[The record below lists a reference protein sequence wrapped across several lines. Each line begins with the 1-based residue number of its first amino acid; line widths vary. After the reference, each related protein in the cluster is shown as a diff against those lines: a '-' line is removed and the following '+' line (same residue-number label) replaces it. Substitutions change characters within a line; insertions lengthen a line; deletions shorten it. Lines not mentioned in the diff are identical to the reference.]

1 MAETLLSPGVLT
13 RENDQTQITQGPI
26 TAGAAIIGPTV
37 SGPVRIPTLVT
48 SYSDYLNKF
57 GGSFI
62 SGGASYE
69 YLTSISAYNYFQQGG
84 NTLLVTRAVSG
95 TFSPATSSVSN
106 DIASVV
112 GSFASASFITSS
124 NSTASWNQILITS
137 NTVFGGVEY
146 TIRNNPYV
154 TTGSYSYQ
162 PNINY
167 LELGVGN
174 GTFDGV
180 NAITSTSQWATLLIN
195 AVNGSGSAGTEI
207 SSLVSASLSGNSIKF
222 TSVQPGTL
230 YNNLSLTSSYG
241 YGIPVTS
248 SFAGGTD
255 STPSTVFV
263 LETLSQGDI
272 NNSYSTEGTNG
283 FLPSGSNDNIRFEIV
298 NPNTGSGTFDLLIR
312 RGNDNSSTKVILE
325 QWTGLS
331 LDPNQSNYVEAVIGN
346 QTVST
351 DNGYTQVSGDYT
363 NKSRYVRVKSV
374 NYTTPNYFDGNGNP
388 VSSYT
393 SSLPIAQSGSFGG
406 ASGTNCGVYGLS
418 NSDYTSSISLLSN
431 VNEFKFNLITTPG
444 VTAPTG
450 NTVLTSLTNMAE
462 DRGDCIAVVDL
473 SAYGNNVSTVINNA
487 TAIDSSYAAS
497 YYPWVQISAPNTG
510 KLTWVPPSTIIP
522 SVFAYNDRVGAPWFA
537 PAGFTRGGLSV
548 IQAER
553 KLSPSDRDA
562 LYAGKI
568 NSIATFPGQ
577 GVVAYGQKT
586 LQKKATALDRIN
598 VRRLLIELKSY
609 IGQVADGLVF
619 EQNTIATRNRFLSQV
634 NPYLDSIQQRQGL
647 YAFKVVMDETNNTA
661 DVIDRNQLVGQI
673 FIQPTRTAE
682 FIILDFNVTPTG
694 ASFQ

>member
-13 RENDQTQITQGPI
+13 RENDQSQITQGPI
-26 TAGAAIIGPTV
+26 TAGAAIVGPTV

-84 NTLLVTRAVSG
+84 STLLVTRAVSG
-95 TFSPATSSVSN
+95 TFLPATSSASN
-106 DIASVV
+106 NIASVV
-112 GSFASASFITSS
+112 GGFASASFVTQSS
-124 NSTASWNQILITS
+124 STASWNQILITS
-137 NTVFGGVEY
+137 NTAFGDIKY
-146 TIRNNPYV
+146 TIYNYPYYS
-154 TTGSYSYQ
+154 TGSYSYDSTG
-162 PNINY
+162 NTLYVGI
-167 LELGVGN
+167 GN
-174 GTFDGV
+174 GNNDGV

-195 AVNGSGSAGTEI
+195 AINASGSTGTEI
-207 SSLVSASLSGNSIKF
+207 SSLVSASLSGSSIKF
-222 TSVQPGTL
+222 TSTNAGTV
-230 YNNLSLTSSYG
+230 YNNLSLTSSFG
-241 YGIPVTS
+241 YGTPVTS
-248 SFAGGTD
+248 SFRGGTD

-272 NNSYSTEGTNG
+272 NNSYSIEGTNG
-283 FLPSGSNDNIRFEIV
+283 VLPSGSKDNIRFEIL
-298 NPNTGSGTFDLLIR
+298 NPSTGSGTFDLLVR
-312 RGNDNSSTKVILE
+312 RGDDNSSTKVILE
-325 QWTGLS
+325 QWIGLS
-331 LDPNQSNYVEAVIGN
+331 LDPNQPNYIEAVIGN
-346 QTVST
+346 QSVST
-351 DNGYTQVSGDYT
+351 DNGYIQTLGDYT
-363 NKSRYVRVKSV
+363 NKSRYLRVKSV
-374 NYTTPNYFDGNGNP
+374 NYTTPNYFDNNGNP

-406 ASGTNCGVYGLS
+406 AAGTNCGVYGLS
-418 NSDYTSSISLLSN
+418 NGDYTSSISLLGN
-431 VNEFKFNLITTPG
+431 TNEFKFNLITVPG
-444 VTAPTG
+444 ITATAG
-450 NTVLTSLTNMAE
+450 NAVLTSLTNMAE
-462 DRGDCIAVVDL
+462 DRGDCMAIVDL
-473 SAYGNNVSTVINNA
+473 SAYGNNISTVVSNA
-487 TAIDSSYAAS
+487 TSIDSSYAAA

-522 SVFAYNDRVGAPWFA
+522 SVYAYNDRVGAPWFA

-586 LQKKATALDRIN
+586 LQKKASALDRIN

-609 IGQVADGLVF
+609 IGQIADGLVF

-661 DVIDRNQLVGQI
+661 EVIDRNQLVGQI